1 MKISSSTSVGLKT
14 MVRSKKGFTLLEVL
28 LVLGILA
35 VIMGL
40 LVPRLTNRQ
49 RDAKI
54 EATKISMEG
63 LKQALQ
69 LYALDHDGELPKTT
83 DGLAV
88 LNEPKSRDKKWKGP
102 YLEKSPVDAWDQPF
116 TFRNPSSTPRKL
128 FDLISA
134 GPDLTMG
141 TDDDISN

>member
-1 MKISSSTSVGLKT
+1 MKNISPASN
-14 MVRSKKGFTLLEVL
+14 RSKHQTYHKRGFTLLEVL

-54 EATKISMEG
+54 EATKISMQG

-69 LYALDHDGELPKTT
+69 LYALDHDGDFPKTT

-116 TFRNPSSTPRKL
+116 TYRNPSSTPRKL
-128 FDLISA
+128 FDLVSS

-141 TDDDISN
+141 TEDDISN

>member
-1 MKISSSTSVGLKT
+1 MKNQKQVSKQKSLSSRL
-14 MVRSKKGFTLLEVL
+14 RRGFTLLEVL

-40 LVPRLTNRQ
+40 LVPRLANRQ

-69 LYALDHDGELPKTT
+69 LYALDHDGEFPRTT
-83 DGLAV
+83 DGLNV
-88 LNEPKSRDKKWKGP
+88 LNEPKARDKKWKGP
-102 YLEKSPVDAWDQPF
+102 YLDKSPVDAWDQPF
-116 TFRNPSSTPRKL
+116 TYRNPSSTPRKA
-128 FDLISA
+128 FDLISS
-134 GPDLTMG
+134 GPDQVMG
-141 TDDDISN
+141 TEDDITN